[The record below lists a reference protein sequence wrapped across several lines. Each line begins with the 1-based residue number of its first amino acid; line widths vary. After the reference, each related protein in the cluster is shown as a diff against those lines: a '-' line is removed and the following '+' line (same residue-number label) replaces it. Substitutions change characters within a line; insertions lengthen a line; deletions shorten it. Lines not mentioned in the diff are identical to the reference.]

1 METDEIREEIAFAA
15 AEAALAARFD
25 IPTDALLPLLFSLR
39 YGGDW
44 SYAAEGVT
52 PISAVTRT
60 KVYDEVSQTGYSLE
74 EIYLFVDPVILHRE
88 GLRVF
93 RWG

>member
-1 METDEIREEIAFAA
+1 MEIDEIREEITFAA
-15 AEAALAARFD
+15 AEAALAARFG
-25 IPTDALLPLLFSLR
+25 IPTDAPLLFSLR

-60 KVYDEVSQTGYSLE
+60 NVYDEVSQTGYSLE